1 MLHKRYCKSAQ
12 RGIFLLQEASAF
24 SEWNKGL
31 CSWLLE
37 SHDPCNWYFMANLR
51 MYFRW
56 LMVTFLSHQSE
67 TDCTFSYT
75 QLWNFDFLY
84 LKSYSG
90 LASTK
95 IPSAKLPF
103 HQTEWKCIRHSDTLV
118 CPTFCFTVLI
128 QTSPQLEQNPKQH
141 VLNCQSKRVGN
152 DFISSFFFP

>member
-1 MLHKRYCKSAQ
+1 MLYKRYCKSAQ

-51 MYFRW
+51 VYFRW

-118 CPTFCFTVLI
+118 WPHIPLYSV
-128 QTSPQLEQNPKQH
+128 NPNVTTIRTKPKATRIE
-141 VLNCQSKRVGN
+141 LPIKKSW
-152 DFISSFFFP
+152 